1 MIAAERWVIVWTGWI
16 EDHPARL
23 IGASTATIGAVLGVI
38 EPSITTIANVGV
50 LGFTLSMVT
59 LIVRALLT
67 ALRAERHANREM
79 REALQHNADRLADD
93 NADLRARI
101 ADLERRLHGDGR

>member
-1 MIAAERWVIVWTGWI
+1 VIHVAERSVMVWTGWI
-16 EDHPARL
+16 EEHPARL
-23 IGASTATIGAVLGVI
+23 IGASTGIIGATLGAIDGMSV
-38 EPSITTIANVGV
+38 TTVANVGV

-67 ALRAERHANREM
+67 ALRAERIANREM
-79 REALQHNADRLADD
+79 RRDIQRNADRLAAD

-101 ADLERRLHGDGR
+101 ADLERRL

>member
-1 MIAAERWVIVWTGWI
+1 MVAERWVLVWTGWI
-16 EDHPARL
+16 EEHPARL

-38 EPSITTIANVGV
+38 DGVSVTTVANVGV

-59 LIVRALLT
+59 FIVRALLT

-79 REALQHNADRLADD
+79 REHLQHNADRLAQD

-101 ADLERRLHGDGR
+101 AELERRL